1 MHIDKRPKKVAITKM
16 LLRYIMMK
24 LKIIALQITESLSVI
39 IPAYNEEARIL
50 ETLEGINKFFQEN
63 SINGEIIVVNDGSS
77 DRTAQ
82 IVSTVK
88 NSCWVPITYIF
99 QNNRGKGS
107 AVKKGMLA
115 SSSELRLFTDADGA
129 TDIYETF
136 KLYSALKKANA
147 DGSIGSRALK
157 DSVILTPQS
166 LLRKITGSTLRTIT
180 NTTILPGTHDTQCGH
195 KLFTKEFV
203 KLIFPKLTIDGFS
216 FDLEL
221 LYLARLYKQLIVE
234 VPIVWEDKAGS
245 KVDPFKESYRFIHT
259 IGSLYKNRLQGI
271 YGNLP

>member
-1 MHIDKRPKKVAITKM
+1 MYM
-16 LLRYIMMK
+16 N
-24 LKIIALQITESLSVI
+24 LKIIAIQIKDSLSVI
-39 IPAYNEEARIL
+39 IPAYNEEERIAA
-50 ETLEGINKFFQEN
+50 TLRKIDDFLHLFAPT
-63 SINGEIIVVNDGSS
+63 SEIIVVNDGSS

-82 IVSTVK
+82 IVTSFK
-88 NSCWVPITYIF
+88 NFSHSPVTHIF
-99 QNNRGKGS
+99 QNNGGKGS

-136 KLYSALKKANA
+136 KLYAALKKANA

-166 LLRKITGSTLRTIT
+166 LLRKITGNTLRTMT
-180 NTTILPGTHDTQCGH
+180 RATILPGIHDTQCGH

-203 KLIFPKLTIDGFS
+203 QLLFPKLTIDGFS

-221 LYLARLYKQLIVE
+221 LYLARLYRQLIVE

-245 KVDPFKESYRFIHT
+245 KVDAFKESYRFVRT
-259 IGSLYKNRLQGI
+259 IGTLYSNRLRGV
-271 YGNLP
+271 YGNIP